1 MARPV
6 LTAREAAGYLEALD
20 NVLLLTHV
28 RPDGDTIGSAAALCR
43 ALRDCGHTAYL
54 LPNPEI
60 TATYTP
66 YAAPYWAPEGW
77 EGEHIVSVD
86 IADVS
91 LLPENAKPY
100 QERIELAIDH
110 HPSQGF
116 FARNTC
122 LEADSAACGE
132 IVYEIIQ
139 HLTAL
144 TADIALPLYVA
155 VSTDCGGFQYGNTTA
170 RTHRIAAALMD
181 VVDVA
186 AVNKALF
193 RTKSRVRLAMESRMV
208 ADMKLFDYE
217 RVVVMEIPLA
227 LRQEMQ
233 ATDADIEELSALPA
247 LVEGTDCGGEDQGL
261 RALRPTGGCL
271 RVVPYPGRRRPS
283 CRGRRHGGRHAG
295 RGTHGGA
302 GRIPEGH
309 GSVREVSRPGTK
321 RCFVPAGTRY
331 FCPWR
336 QKCPVAVPKISL
348 RHLSRRNFDRCH
360 SLTSLHLPQAALGS
374 LPKNAT

>member
-1 MARPV
+1 MERPILSARG
-6 LTAREAAGYLEALD
+6 AAGYLEALD

-43 ALRDCGHTAYL
+43 ALRDCGQTAYL

-60 TATYTP
+60 TATYVP

-77 EGEHIVSVD
+77 QAEHIVSVD
-86 IADVS
+86 IADAS
-91 LLPENAKPY
+91 LLPENAQSY
-100 QERIELAIDH
+100 RDRIELAIDH
-110 HPSQGF
+110 HPSQTF

-186 AVNKALF
+186 AVNKTLF

-208 ADMKLFDYE
+208 ADMKLFDHQ
-217 RVVVMEIPLA
+217 RVVVMEIPLS

-247 LVEGTDCGGEDQGL
+247 LVEGTDCGVTL
-261 RALRPTGGCL
+261 REL
-271 RVVPYPGRRRPS
+271 
-283 CRGRRHGGRHAG
+283 
-295 RGTHGGA
+295 
-302 GRIPEGH
+302 
-309 GSVREVSRPGTK
+309 RPGTVK
-321 RCFVPAGTRY
+321 VSVRTGPRVDACALCRILGGGGHHAASGATVEGTLDEARM
-331 FCPWR
+331 
-336 QKCPVAVPKISL
+336 AVL
-348 RHLSRRNFDRCH
+348 AAYRRVIG
-360 SLTSLHLPQAALGS
+360 A
-374 LPKNAT
+374 

>member
-1 MARPV
+1 MERPILSARGA
-6 LTAREAAGYLEALD
+6 ARYLEALD

-43 ALRDCGHTAYL
+43 ALRDCGQTAYL

-60 TATYTP
+60 TATYAP

-77 EGEHIVSVD
+77 QAEHIVSVD
-86 IADVS
+86 IADAS
-91 LLPENAKPY
+91 LLPENAQSY
-100 QERIELAIDH
+100 RDRIELAIDH
-110 HPSQGF
+110 HPSQTF

-186 AVNKALF
+186 AVNKMLF

-208 ADMKLFDYE
+208 ADMKLFDHQ
-217 RVVVMEIPLA
+217 RVVVMEIPLS

-247 LVEGTDCGGEDQGL
+247 LVEGTDCGVTL
-261 RALRPTGGCL
+261 REL
-271 RVVPYPGRRRPS
+271 
-283 CRGRRHGGRHAG
+283 
-295 RGTHGGA
+295 
-302 GRIPEGH
+302 
-309 GSVREVSRPGTK
+309 RPGTVK
-321 RCFVPAGTRY
+321 VSVRTGPRVDACALCRILGGGGHHAASGATVEGTLDEARM
-331 FCPWR
+331 
-336 QKCPVAVPKISL
+336 AVL
-348 RHLSRRNFDRCH
+348 AAYRRVIG
-360 SLTSLHLPQAALGS
+360 A
-374 LPKNAT
+374 

>member
-43 ALRDCGHTAYL
+43 ALRDCGRTAYL

-170 RTHRIAAALMD
+170 RTHR
-181 VVDVA
+181 
-186 AVNKALF
+186 
-193 RTKSRVRLAMESRMV
+193 
-208 ADMKLFDYE
+208 
-217 RVVVMEIPLA
+217 
-227 LRQEMQ
+227 
-233 ATDADIEELSALPA
+233 LSLI
-247 LVEGTDCGGEDQGL
+247 
-261 RALRPTGGCL
+261 
-271 RVVPYPGRRRPS
+271 
-283 CRGRRHGGRHAG
+283 H
-295 RGTHGGA
+295 
-302 GRIPEGH
+302 I
-309 GSVREVSRPGTK
+309 
-321 RCFVPAGTRY
+321 
-331 FCPWR
+331 
-336 QKCPVAVPKISL
+336 
-348 RHLSRRNFDRCH
+348 
-360 SLTSLHLPQAALGS
+360 
-374 LPKNAT
+374 

>member
-1 MARPV
+1 MERPILSARG
-6 LTAREAAGYLEALD
+6 AAGYLEALD

-43 ALRDCGHTAYL
+43 ALRDCGQTAYL

-60 TATYTP
+60 TATYAP

-77 EGEHIVSVD
+77 QAEHIVSVD
-86 IADVS
+86 IADAS
-91 LLPENAKPY
+91 LLPENAQSY
-100 QERIELAIDH
+100 RDRIELAIDH
-110 HPSQGF
+110 HPSQTF

-186 AVNKALF
+186 AVNKTFF

-208 ADMKLFDYE
+208 ADMKLFDHQ
-217 RVVVMEIPLA
+217 RVVVMEIPLS

-247 LVEGTDCGGEDQGL
+247 LVEGTDCGVTL
-261 RALRPTGGCL
+261 REL
-271 RVVPYPGRRRPS
+271 
-283 CRGRRHGGRHAG
+283 
-295 RGTHGGA
+295 
-302 GRIPEGH
+302 
-309 GSVREVSRPGTK
+309 RPGTVK
-321 RCFVPAGTRY
+321 VSVRTGPRVDACALCRILGGGGHHAASGATVEGTLDEARM
-331 FCPWR
+331 
-336 QKCPVAVPKISL
+336 AVL
-348 RHLSRRNFDRCH
+348 
-360 SLTSLHLPQAALGS
+360 AAYRKVIG
-374 LPKNAT
+374 A

>member
-1 MARPV
+1 MERPILSARD
-6 LTAREAAGYLEALD
+6 AAGYLEALD

-43 ALRDCGHTAYL
+43 ALRDCGQTAYL

-60 TATYTP
+60 TATYAP
-66 YAAPYWAPEGW
+66 YAAPYWAPEDW
-77 EGEHIVSVD
+77 QAEHIVSVD

-100 QERIELAIDH
+100 QERIELAVDH
-110 HPSQGF
+110 HPSQTF

-208 ADMKLFDYE
+208 ADMKLFDHQ
-217 RVVVMEIPLA
+217 RVVVMEIPLS

-247 LVEGTDCGGEDQGL
+247 LVEGTDCGVTL
-261 RALRPTGGCL
+261 REL
-271 RVVPYPGRRRPS
+271 
-283 CRGRRHGGRHAG
+283 
-295 RGTHGGA
+295 
-302 GRIPEGH
+302 
-309 GSVREVSRPGTK
+309 RPGTVK
-321 RCFVPAGTRY
+321 VSVRTGPRVDACALCRILGGGGHHAASGATVEGTLDEARM
-331 FCPWR
+331 
-336 QKCPVAVPKISL
+336 AVL
-348 RHLSRRNFDRCH
+348 
-360 SLTSLHLPQAALGS
+360 AAYRKVIG
-374 LPKNAT
+374 A

>member
-1 MARPV
+1 MERPILSARG
-6 LTAREAAGYLEALD
+6 AAGYLEALD

-43 ALRDCGHTAYL
+43 ALRDCGQTAYL

-60 TATYTP
+60 TATYAP

-77 EGEHIVSVD
+77 QAEHIVSVD
-86 IADVS
+86 IADAS
-91 LLPENAKPY
+91 LLPENAQSY
-100 QERIELAIDH
+100 RDRIELAIDH
-110 HPSQGF
+110 HPSQTF

-208 ADMKLFDYE
+208 ADMKLFDRQ
-217 RVVVMEIPLA
+217 RVVVMEIPLS

-247 LVEGTDCGGEDQGL
+247 LVEGTDCGVTL
-261 RALRPTGGCL
+261 REL
-271 RVVPYPGRRRPS
+271 
-283 CRGRRHGGRHAG
+283 
-295 RGTHGGA
+295 
-302 GRIPEGH
+302 
-309 GSVREVSRPGTK
+309 RPGTVK
-321 RCFVPAGTRY
+321 VSVRTGPRVDACALCRILGGGGHHAASGATVEGTLDEARM
-331 FCPWR
+331 
-336 QKCPVAVPKISL
+336 AVL
-348 RHLSRRNFDRCH
+348 
-360 SLTSLHLPQAALGS
+360 AAYRKVIG
-374 LPKNAT
+374 A

>member
-1 MARPV
+1 MEQPILSARD
-6 LTAREAAGYLEALD
+6 AAGYLEALD

-43 ALRDCGHTAYL
+43 ALRDCGQTAYL

-60 TATYTP
+60 TATYAP

-77 EGEHIVSVD
+77 QAEHIVSVD
-86 IADVS
+86 IADAS
-91 LLPENAKPY
+91 LLPENAQSY
-100 QERIELAIDH
+100 RDRIELAIDH
-110 HPSQGF
+110 HPSQTF

-208 ADMKLFDYE
+208 ADMKLFDHQ
-217 RVVVMEIPLA
+217 RVVVMEIPLS

-247 LVEGTDCGGEDQGL
+247 LVEGTDCGVTL
-261 RALRPTGGCL
+261 REL
-271 RVVPYPGRRRPS
+271 
-283 CRGRRHGGRHAG
+283 
-295 RGTHGGA
+295 
-302 GRIPEGH
+302 
-309 GSVREVSRPGTK
+309 RPGTVK
-321 RCFVPAGTRY
+321 VSVRTGPRVDACALCRILGGGGHHAASGATVEGTLDEARM
-331 FCPWR
+331 
-336 QKCPVAVPKISL
+336 AVL
-348 RHLSRRNFDRCH
+348 AAYRRVIG
-360 SLTSLHLPQAALGS
+360 A
-374 LPKNAT
+374 

>member
-1 MARPV
+1 MERPILSARG
-6 LTAREAAGYLEALD
+6 AAGYLEALD

-43 ALRDCGHTAYL
+43 ALRDCGQTAYL

-60 TATYTP
+60 TATYAP

-77 EGEHIVSVD
+77 QAEHIVSVD
-86 IADVS
+86 IADAS
-91 LLPENAKPY
+91 LLPENAQSY
-100 QERIELAIDH
+100 RDRIELAIDH
-110 HPSQGF
+110 HPSQTF

-208 ADMKLFDYE
+208 ADMKLFDHQ
-217 RVVVMEIPLA
+217 RVVVMEIPLS

-247 LVEGTDCGGEDQGL
+247 LVEGTDCGVTL
-261 RALRPTGGCL
+261 REL
-271 RVVPYPGRRRPS
+271 
-283 CRGRRHGGRHAG
+283 
-295 RGTHGGA
+295 
-302 GRIPEGH
+302 
-309 GSVREVSRPGTK
+309 RPGTIK
-321 RCFVPAGTRY
+321 VSVRTGPRVDACALCRILGGGGHHAASGATVEGTLDEARM
-331 FCPWR
+331 
-336 QKCPVAVPKISL
+336 AVL
-348 RHLSRRNFDRCH
+348 AAYRRVIG
-360 SLTSLHLPQAALGS
+360 A
-374 LPKNAT
+374 

>member
-1 MARPV
+1 MERPV

-43 ALRDCGHTAYL
+43 ALRDCGRTAYL
-54 LPNPEI
+54 LHNPEI
-60 TATYTP
+60 TATYAA

-77 EGEHIVSVD
+77 EAEHIVSVD

-91 LLPENAKPY
+91 LLPENAEPY
-100 QERIELAIDH
+100 RQRIELAIDH
-110 HPSQGF
+110 HPSQSF

-132 IVYEIIQ
+132 IVYEIIR

-144 TADIALPLYVA
+144 TAEIALPLYVA

-193 RTKSRVRLAMESRMV
+193 RTTSRVRLAMESRMV
-208 ADMKLFDYE
+208 ADMKLFDHE

-247 LVEGTDCGGEDQGL
+247 LVESTDCGVTL
-261 RALRPTGGCL
+261 RELDGGKIK
-271 RVVPYPGRRRPS
+271 V
-283 CRGRRHGGRHAG
+283 
-295 RGTHGGA
+295 
-302 GRIPEGH
+302 
-309 GSVREVSRPGTK
+309 SVRSGPRVDACALCRILGGGGHHAAAGATVEGTLDEVRM
-321 RCFVPAGTRY
+321 
-331 FCPWR
+331 
-336 QKCPVAVPKISL
+336 AVL
-348 RHLSRRNFDRCH
+348 
-360 SLTSLHLPQAALGS
+360 AAYRKVTG
-374 LPKNAT
+374 A

>member
-1 MARPV
+1 MERPILSARG
-6 LTAREAAGYLEALD
+6 AAGYLEALD

-43 ALRDCGHTAYL
+43 ALRDCGQTAYL

-60 TATYTP
+60 TATYAP

-77 EGEHIVSVD
+77 QAEHIVSVD
-86 IADVS
+86 IADAS
-91 LLPENAKPY
+91 LLPENAQSY
-100 QERIELAIDH
+100 RDRIELAIDH
-110 HPSQGF
+110 HPSQTF

-186 AVNKALF
+186 AVNKTLF

-208 ADMKLFDYE
+208 ADMKLFDHQ
-217 RVVVMEIPLA
+217 RVVVMEIPLS

-247 LVEGTDCGGEDQGL
+247 LVEGTDCGVTL
-261 RALRPTGGCL
+261 REL
-271 RVVPYPGRRRPS
+271 
-283 CRGRRHGGRHAG
+283 
-295 RGTHGGA
+295 
-302 GRIPEGH
+302 
-309 GSVREVSRPGTK
+309 RPGTVK
-321 RCFVPAGTRY
+321 VSVRTGPRVDACALCRILGGGGHHAASGATVEGTLDEARMAVLAAY
-331 FCPWR
+331 
-336 QKCPVAVPKISL
+336 QKVIGA
-348 RHLSRRNFDRCH
+348 
-360 SLTSLHLPQAALGS
+360 
-374 LPKNAT
+374 

>member
-1 MARPV
+1 MERPILSARG
-6 LTAREAAGYLEALD
+6 AAGYLEALD

-28 RPDGDTIGSAAALCR
+28 RPDGETIGSAAALCR
-43 ALRDCGHTAYL
+43 ALRDCGQTAYL

-60 TATYTP
+60 TATYAP

-77 EGEHIVSVD
+77 QAEHIVSVD
-86 IADVS
+86 IADAS
-91 LLPENAKPY
+91 LLPENAQSY
-100 QERIELAIDH
+100 RDRIELAIDH
-110 HPSQGF
+110 HPSQTF

-186 AVNKALF
+186 AVNKMLF

-208 ADMKLFDYE
+208 ADMKLFDHQ
-217 RVVVMEIPLA
+217 RVVVMEIPLS

-247 LVEGTDCGGEDQGL
+247 LVEGTDCGVTL
-261 RALRPTGGCL
+261 REL
-271 RVVPYPGRRRPS
+271 
-283 CRGRRHGGRHAG
+283 
-295 RGTHGGA
+295 
-302 GRIPEGH
+302 
-309 GSVREVSRPGTK
+309 RPGTVK
-321 RCFVPAGTRY
+321 VSVRTGPRVDACALCRILGGGGHHAASGATVEGTLDEARM
-331 FCPWR
+331 
-336 QKCPVAVPKISL
+336 AVL
-348 RHLSRRNFDRCH
+348 
-360 SLTSLHLPQAALGS
+360 AAYRKVIG
-374 LPKNAT
+374 A

>member
-1 MARPV
+1 MERPILSARG
-6 LTAREAAGYLEALD
+6 AAGYLEALD

-43 ALRDCGHTAYL
+43 ALRDCGQTAYL

-60 TATYTP
+60 TATYAP

-77 EGEHIVSVD
+77 QAEHIVSVD
-86 IADVS
+86 IADAS
-91 LLPENAKPY
+91 LLPENAQSY
-100 QERIELAIDH
+100 RDRIELAIDH
-110 HPSQGF
+110 HPSQTF

-208 ADMKLFDYE
+208 ADMKLFDHQ
-217 RVVVMEIPLA
+217 RVVVMEIPLS

-233 ATDADIEELSALPA
+233 ATNADIEELSALPA
-247 LVEGTDCGGEDQGL
+247 LVEGTDCGVTL
-261 RALRPTGGCL
+261 REL
-271 RVVPYPGRRRPS
+271 
-283 CRGRRHGGRHAG
+283 
-295 RGTHGGA
+295 
-302 GRIPEGH
+302 
-309 GSVREVSRPGTK
+309 RPGTVK
-321 RCFVPAGTRY
+321 VSVRTGPRVDACALCRILGGGGHHAASGATVEGTLDEARM
-331 FCPWR
+331 
-336 QKCPVAVPKISL
+336 AVL
-348 RHLSRRNFDRCH
+348 AAYRRVIG
-360 SLTSLHLPQAALGS
+360 A
-374 LPKNAT
+374 

>member
-1 MARPV
+1 MERPILSARG
-6 LTAREAAGYLEALD
+6 AAGYLEALD

-43 ALRDCGHTAYL
+43 ALRDCGQTAYL

-60 TATYTP
+60 TATYAP
-66 YAAPYWAPEGW
+66 YAAPYWAPEDW
-77 EGEHIVSVD
+77 EAEHIVSVD
-86 IADVS
+86 IADAS
-91 LLPENAKPY
+91 LLPENAQPY
-100 QERIELAIDH
+100 RDRIELAIDH
-110 HPSQGF
+110 HPSQTF

-208 ADMKLFDYE
+208 ADMKLFDHQ
-217 RVVVMEIPLA
+217 RVVVMEIPLS

-247 LVEGTDCGGEDQGL
+247 LVEGTDCGVTL
-261 RALRPTGGCL
+261 REL
-271 RVVPYPGRRRPS
+271 
-283 CRGRRHGGRHAG
+283 
-295 RGTHGGA
+295 
-302 GRIPEGH
+302 
-309 GSVREVSRPGTK
+309 RPGTVK
-321 RCFVPAGTRY
+321 VSVRTGPRVDACALCRILGGGGHHAASGATVEGTLDEARM
-331 FCPWR
+331 
-336 QKCPVAVPKISL
+336 AVL
-348 RHLSRRNFDRCH
+348 AAYRRVIG
-360 SLTSLHLPQAALGS
+360 A
-374 LPKNAT
+374 

>member
-1 MARPV
+1 MERPILSARG
-6 LTAREAAGYLEALD
+6 AAGYLEALD

-43 ALRDCGHTAYL
+43 ALRDFGQTAYL

-60 TATYTP
+60 TATYAP

-77 EGEHIVSVD
+77 QAEHIVSVD
-86 IADVS
+86 IADAS
-91 LLPENAKPY
+91 LLPENAQSY
-100 QERIELAIDH
+100 RDRIELAIDH
-110 HPSQGF
+110 HPSQTF

-208 ADMKLFDYE
+208 ADMKLFDHQ
-217 RVVVMEIPLA
+217 RVVVMEIPLS

-233 ATDADIEELSALPA
+233 APDADIEELCALPA
-247 LVEGTDCGGEDQGL
+247 LVEGTDCGVTL
-261 RALRPTGGCL
+261 REL
-271 RVVPYPGRRRPS
+271 
-283 CRGRRHGGRHAG
+283 
-295 RGTHGGA
+295 
-302 GRIPEGH
+302 
-309 GSVREVSRPGTK
+309 RPGTVK
-321 RCFVPAGTRY
+321 VSVRTGPRVDACALCRILGGGGHHAASGATVEGTLDEARM
-331 FCPWR
+331 
-336 QKCPVAVPKISL
+336 AVL
-348 RHLSRRNFDRCH
+348 
-360 SLTSLHLPQAALGS
+360 AAYRKVIG
-374 LPKNAT
+374 A

>member
-1 MARPV
+1 MERPILSARG
-6 LTAREAAGYLEALD
+6 AAGYLEALD

-43 ALRDCGHTAYL
+43 ALRDCGQTAYL

-60 TATYTP
+60 TATYAP
-66 YAAPYWAPEGW
+66 YAAPYWAPGGW
-77 EGEHIVSVD
+77 QAEHIVSVD

-91 LLPENAKPY
+91 LLPENAQPY
-100 QERIELAIDH
+100 RDRIELAIDH
-110 HPSQGF
+110 HPSQTF

-186 AVNKALF
+186 AVNKTLF

-208 ADMKLFDYE
+208 ADMKLFDHQ
-217 RVVVMEIPLA
+217 RVVVMEIPLS

-247 LVEGTDCGGEDQGL
+247 LVEGTDCGVTL
-261 RALRPTGGCL
+261 REL
-271 RVVPYPGRRRPS
+271 
-283 CRGRRHGGRHAG
+283 
-295 RGTHGGA
+295 
-302 GRIPEGH
+302 
-309 GSVREVSRPGTK
+309 RPGTVK
-321 RCFVPAGTRY
+321 VSVRTGPRVDACALCRILGGGGHHAASGATVEGTLDEARM
-331 FCPWR
+331 
-336 QKCPVAVPKISL
+336 AVL
-348 RHLSRRNFDRCH
+348 AAYRRVIG
-360 SLTSLHLPQAALGS
+360 A
-374 LPKNAT
+374 

>member
-1 MARPV
+1 MERPILSARG
-6 LTAREAAGYLEALD
+6 AAGYLEALD

-43 ALRDCGHTAYL
+43 ALRDCGQTAYL

-60 TATYTP
+60 TATYAP

-77 EGEHIVSVD
+77 QAEHIVSVD
-86 IADVS
+86 IADAS
-91 LLPENAKPY
+91 LLPENAQSY
-100 QERIELAIDH
+100 RDRIELAIDH
-110 HPSQGF
+110 HPSQTF

-186 AVNKALF
+186 AVNKMLF

-208 ADMKLFDYE
+208 ADMKLFDHQ
-217 RVVVMEIPLA
+217 RVVVMEIPLS

-247 LVEGTDCGGEDQGL
+247 LVEGTDCGVTL
-261 RALRPTGGCL
+261 REL
-271 RVVPYPGRRRPS
+271 
-283 CRGRRHGGRHAG
+283 
-295 RGTHGGA
+295 
-302 GRIPEGH
+302 
-309 GSVREVSRPGTK
+309 RPGTVK
-321 RCFVPAGTRY
+321 VSVRTGPRVDACALCRILGGGGHHAASGATVEGTLDEARM
-331 FCPWR
+331 
-336 QKCPVAVPKISL
+336 AVL
-348 RHLSRRNFDRCH
+348 AAYRRVIG
-360 SLTSLHLPQAALGS
+360 A
-374 LPKNAT
+374 

>member
-1 MARPV
+1 MERPILSARD
-6 LTAREAAGYLEALD
+6 AAGYLEALD

-43 ALRDCGHTAYL
+43 ALRDCGQTAYL

-60 TATYTP
+60 TATYAP

-77 EGEHIVSVD
+77 QAEHIVSVD
-86 IADVS
+86 IADAS
-91 LLPENAKPY
+91 LLPENAQSY
-100 QERIELAIDH
+100 RDRIELAIDH
-110 HPSQGF
+110 HPSQTF
-116 FARNTC
+116 FACNTC

-132 IVYEIIQ
+132 IVYETIR

-144 TADIALPLYVA
+144 TAEIALPLYVA

-186 AVNKALF
+186 AVNKTLF

-208 ADMKLFDYE
+208 ADMKLFDHQ
-217 RVVVMEIPLA
+217 RVVVMEIPLS

-247 LVEGTDCGGEDQGL
+247 LVEGTDCGVTL
-261 RALRPTGGCL
+261 REL
-271 RVVPYPGRRRPS
+271 
-283 CRGRRHGGRHAG
+283 
-295 RGTHGGA
+295 
-302 GRIPEGH
+302 
-309 GSVREVSRPGTK
+309 RPGTVK
-321 RCFVPAGTRY
+321 VSVRTGPRVDACALCRILGGGGHHAASGATVEGTLDEARM
-331 FCPWR
+331 
-336 QKCPVAVPKISL
+336 AVL
-348 RHLSRRNFDRCH
+348 
-360 SLTSLHLPQAALGS
+360 AAYRKVIG
-374 LPKNAT
+374 A

>member
-1 MARPV
+1 MERPILSARG
-6 LTAREAAGYLEALD
+6 AAGYLEALD

-43 ALRDCGHTAYL
+43 ALRDCGQTAYL

-60 TATYTP
+60 TATYAP
-66 YAAPYWAPEGW
+66 YAAPYWVPEGW
-77 EGEHIVSVD
+77 QAEHIVSVD
-86 IADVS
+86 IADAS
-91 LLPENAKPY
+91 LLPENAQSY
-100 QERIELAIDH
+100 RDRIELAIDH
-110 HPSQGF
+110 HPSQTF

-186 AVNKALF
+186 AVNKTLF

-208 ADMKLFDYE
+208 ADMKLFDHQ
-217 RVVVMEIPLA
+217 RVVVMEIPLS

-247 LVEGTDCGGEDQGL
+247 LVEGTDCGVTL
-261 RALRPTGGCL
+261 REL
-271 RVVPYPGRRRPS
+271 
-283 CRGRRHGGRHAG
+283 
-295 RGTHGGA
+295 
-302 GRIPEGH
+302 
-309 GSVREVSRPGTK
+309 RPGTVK
-321 RCFVPAGTRY
+321 VSVRTGPRVDACALCRILGGGGHHAASGATVEGTLDEARM
-331 FCPWR
+331 
-336 QKCPVAVPKISL
+336 AVL
-348 RHLSRRNFDRCH
+348 
-360 SLTSLHLPQAALGS
+360 AAYRKVIG
-374 LPKNAT
+374 A

>member
-1 MARPV
+1 MERPILSARG
-6 LTAREAAGYLEALD
+6 AAGYLEALD

-43 ALRDCGHTAYL
+43 ALRDCGQTAYL

-60 TATYTP
+60 TATYAP

-77 EGEHIVSVD
+77 QAEHIVSVD
-86 IADVS
+86 IADAS
-91 LLPENAKPY
+91 LLPENAQSY
-100 QERIELAIDH
+100 RDRIELAIDH
-110 HPSQGF
+110 HPSQTF

-186 AVNKALF
+186 AVNKTLF

-208 ADMKLFDYE
+208 ADMKLFDHQ
-217 RVVVMEIPLA
+217 RVVVMEIPLS

-247 LVEGTDCGGEDQGL
+247 LVEGTDCGVTL
-261 RALRPTGGCL
+261 REL
-271 RVVPYPGRRRPS
+271 
-283 CRGRRHGGRHAG
+283 
-295 RGTHGGA
+295 
-302 GRIPEGH
+302 
-309 GSVREVSRPGTK
+309 RPGTVK
-321 RCFVPAGTRY
+321 VSVRTGPRVDACALCRILGGGGHHAAAGATVEGTLDEARM
-331 FCPWR
+331 
-336 QKCPVAVPKISL
+336 AVL
-348 RHLSRRNFDRCH
+348 
-360 SLTSLHLPQAALGS
+360 AAYRKVIG
-374 LPKNAT
+374 A

>member
-1 MARPV
+1 MSGNR
-6 LTAREAAGYLEALD
+6 LTARETAAALRGMD
-20 NVLLLTHV
+20 NVLILTHV

-43 ALRDCGHTAYL
+43 ALQDCGQTAYL

-60 TATYTP
+60 TATYAP
-66 YAAPYWAPEGW
+66 YAAPYWAPEDW
-77 EGEHIVSVD
+77 QAEHIVSVD
-86 IADVS
+86 IADAS
-91 LLPENAKPY
+91 LLPENAQSY
-100 QERIELAIDH
+100 RDRIELAIDH
-110 HPSQGF
+110 HPSQTF

-186 AVNKALF
+186 AVNKTLF

-208 ADMKLFDYE
+208 ADMKLFDHQ
-217 RVVVMEIPLA
+217 RVVVMEIPLS

-247 LVEGTDCGGEDQGL
+247 LVEGTDCGVTL
-261 RALRPTGGCL
+261 REL
-271 RVVPYPGRRRPS
+271 
-283 CRGRRHGGRHAG
+283 
-295 RGTHGGA
+295 
-302 GRIPEGH
+302 
-309 GSVREVSRPGTK
+309 RPGTVK
-321 RCFVPAGTRY
+321 VSVRTGPRVDACALCRILGGGGHHAASGATVEGTLDEARM
-331 FCPWR
+331 
-336 QKCPVAVPKISL
+336 AVL
-348 RHLSRRNFDRCH
+348 
-360 SLTSLHLPQAALGS
+360 AAYRKVIG
-374 LPKNAT
+374 A

>member
-1 MARPV
+1 MERPILSARG
-6 LTAREAAGYLEALD
+6 AAGYLEALD

-43 ALRDCGHTAYL
+43 ALRDCGQTAYL

-60 TATYTP
+60 TATYAP
-66 YAAPYWAPEGW
+66 YAAPYWAPEDW
-77 EGEHIVSVD
+77 EAEHIVSVD

-100 QERIELAIDH
+100 QERIELAVDH
-110 HPSQGF
+110 HPSQTF

-208 ADMKLFDYE
+208 ADMKLFDHQ
-217 RVVVMEIPLA
+217 RVVVMEIPLS

-247 LVEGTDCGGEDQGL
+247 LVEGTDCGVTL
-261 RALRPTGGCL
+261 RELDGGKIK
-271 RVVPYPGRRRPS
+271 V
-283 CRGRRHGGRHAG
+283 
-295 RGTHGGA
+295 
-302 GRIPEGH
+302 
-309 GSVREVSRPGTK
+309 SVRSGPRVDACALCRILGGGGHHAAAGATLEGTLDEVRM
-321 RCFVPAGTRY
+321 
-331 FCPWR
+331 
-336 QKCPVAVPKISL
+336 AVL
-348 RHLSRRNFDRCH
+348 
-360 SLTSLHLPQAALGS
+360 AAYRKVTG
-374 LPKNAT
+374 A

>member
-1 MARPV
+1 MERPILSARG
-6 LTAREAAGYLEALD
+6 AAGYLEALD

-43 ALRDCGHTAYL
+43 ALRDCGQTAYL

-60 TATYTP
+60 TATYAP

-77 EGEHIVSVD
+77 QAEHIVSVD
-86 IADVS
+86 IADAS
-91 LLPENAKPY
+91 LLPENAQSY
-100 QERIELAIDH
+100 RDRIELAIDH
-110 HPSQGF
+110 HPSQTF

-155 VSTDCGGFQYGNTTA
+155 VSTDCGGFQYDNTTA

-186 AVNKALF
+186 AVNKTLF

-208 ADMKLFDYE
+208 ADMKLFDHQ
-217 RVVVMEIPLA
+217 RVVVMEIPLS

-247 LVEGTDCGGEDQGL
+247 LVEGTDCGVTL
-261 RALRPTGGCL
+261 REL
-271 RVVPYPGRRRPS
+271 
-283 CRGRRHGGRHAG
+283 
-295 RGTHGGA
+295 
-302 GRIPEGH
+302 
-309 GSVREVSRPGTK
+309 RPGTVK
-321 RCFVPAGTRY
+321 VSVRTGPRVDACALCRILGGGGHHAASGATVEGTLDEARM
-331 FCPWR
+331 
-336 QKCPVAVPKISL
+336 AVL
-348 RHLSRRNFDRCH
+348 
-360 SLTSLHLPQAALGS
+360 AAYRKVIG
-374 LPKNAT
+374 A

>member
-1 MARPV
+1 MERPILSARG
-6 LTAREAAGYLEALD
+6 AAGYLEVLD

-43 ALRDCGHTAYL
+43 ALRDCGQTAYL

-60 TATYTP
+60 TATYAP

-77 EGEHIVSVD
+77 QAEHIVSVD
-86 IADVS
+86 IADAS
-91 LLPENAKPY
+91 LLPENAQSY
-100 QERIELAIDH
+100 RDRIELAIDH
-110 HPSQGF
+110 HPSQTF

-181 VVDVA
+181 VVDVV
-186 AVNKALF
+186 AVNKTLF

-208 ADMKLFDYE
+208 ADMKLFDHQ
-217 RVVVMEIPLA
+217 RVVVMEIPLS

-247 LVEGTDCGGEDQGL
+247 LVEGTDCGVTL
-261 RALRPTGGCL
+261 REL
-271 RVVPYPGRRRPS
+271 
-283 CRGRRHGGRHAG
+283 
-295 RGTHGGA
+295 
-302 GRIPEGH
+302 
-309 GSVREVSRPGTK
+309 RPGTVK
-321 RCFVPAGTRY
+321 VSVRTGPRVDACALCRILGGGGHHAASGATVEGTLDEARM
-331 FCPWR
+331 
-336 QKCPVAVPKISL
+336 AVL
-348 RHLSRRNFDRCH
+348 AAYRRVIG
-360 SLTSLHLPQAALGS
+360 A
-374 LPKNAT
+374 

>member
-1 MARPV
+1 MERPILSARG
-6 LTAREAAGYLEALD
+6 AAGYLEALD

-43 ALRDCGHTAYL
+43 ALQDCGQTAYL

-60 TATYTP
+60 TATYAP
-66 YAAPYWAPEGW
+66 YAAPYWAPEDW
-77 EGEHIVSVD
+77 QAEHIVSED
-86 IADVS
+86 IADAS
-91 LLPENAKPY
+91 LLPENAQSY
-100 QERIELAIDH
+100 RDRIELAIDH
-110 HPSQGF
+110 HPSQTF

-186 AVNKALF
+186 AVNKTLF

-208 ADMKLFDYE
+208 ADMKLFDHQ
-217 RVVVMEIPLA
+217 RVVVMEIPLS

-247 LVEGTDCGGEDQGL
+247 LVEGTDCGVTL
-261 RALRPTGGCL
+261 REL
-271 RVVPYPGRRRPS
+271 
-283 CRGRRHGGRHAG
+283 
-295 RGTHGGA
+295 
-302 GRIPEGH
+302 
-309 GSVREVSRPGTK
+309 RPGTVK
-321 RCFVPAGTRY
+321 VSVRTGPRVDACALCRILGGGGHHAASGATVEGTLDEARM
-331 FCPWR
+331 
-336 QKCPVAVPKISL
+336 AVL
-348 RHLSRRNFDRCH
+348 
-360 SLTSLHLPQAALGS
+360 AAYRKVIG
-374 LPKNAT
+374 A

>member
-1 MARPV
+1 MERPIFSARG
-6 LTAREAAGYLEALD
+6 AAGYLEALD

-43 ALRDCGHTAYL
+43 ALQDCGQTAYL

-60 TATYTP
+60 TATYAP
-66 YAAPYWAPEGW
+66 YAAPYWAPEDW
-77 EGEHIVSVD
+77 QAEHIVSVD
-86 IADVS
+86 IADAS
-91 LLPENAKPY
+91 LLPENAQSY
-100 QERIELAIDH
+100 RDRIELAIDH
-110 HPSQGF
+110 HPSQTF

-186 AVNKALF
+186 AVNKTLF

-208 ADMKLFDYE
+208 ADMKLFDHQ
-217 RVVVMEIPLA
+217 RVVVMEIPLS

-247 LVEGTDCGGEDQGL
+247 LVEGTDCGVTL
-261 RALRPTGGCL
+261 REL
-271 RVVPYPGRRRPS
+271 
-283 CRGRRHGGRHAG
+283 
-295 RGTHGGA
+295 
-302 GRIPEGH
+302 
-309 GSVREVSRPGTK
+309 RPGTVK
-321 RCFVPAGTRY
+321 VSVRTGPRVDACALCRILGGGGHHAASGATVEGTLDEARM
-331 FCPWR
+331 
-336 QKCPVAVPKISL
+336 AVL
-348 RHLSRRNFDRCH
+348 
-360 SLTSLHLPQAALGS
+360 AAYRKVIG
-374 LPKNAT
+374 A

>member
-1 MARPV
+1 MERPILSARG
-6 LTAREAAGYLEALD
+6 AAGYLEALD

-43 ALRDCGHTAYL
+43 ALRDCGQTAYL

-60 TATYTP
+60 TATYAP

-77 EGEHIVSVD
+77 QAEHIVSVD
-86 IADVS
+86 IADAS
-91 LLPENAKPY
+91 LLPENAQSY
-100 QERIELAIDH
+100 RDRIELAIDH
-110 HPSQGF
+110 HPTQTF

-186 AVNKALF
+186 AVNKTLF

-208 ADMKLFDYE
+208 ADMKLFDHQ
-217 RVVVMEIPLA
+217 RVVVMEIPLS

-247 LVEGTDCGGEDQGL
+247 LVEGTDCGVTL
-261 RALRPTGGCL
+261 REL
-271 RVVPYPGRRRPS
+271 
-283 CRGRRHGGRHAG
+283 
-295 RGTHGGA
+295 
-302 GRIPEGH
+302 
-309 GSVREVSRPGTK
+309 RPGTVK
-321 RCFVPAGTRY
+321 VSVRTGPRVDACALCRILGGGGHHAASGATVEGTLDEARM
-331 FCPWR
+331 
-336 QKCPVAVPKISL
+336 AVL
-348 RHLSRRNFDRCH
+348 
-360 SLTSLHLPQAALGS
+360 AAYRKVIG
-374 LPKNAT
+374 A

>member
-1 MARPV
+1 MERPILSARG
-6 LTAREAAGYLEALD
+6 AAGYLEALD

-43 ALRDCGHTAYL
+43 ALQDCGQTAYL

-60 TATYTP
+60 TATYAP

-77 EGEHIVSVD
+77 QAEHIVSVD
-86 IADVS
+86 IADAS
-91 LLPENAKPY
+91 LLPENAQSY
-100 QERIELAIDH
+100 RDRIELAIDH
-110 HPSQGF
+110 HPSQTF

-208 ADMKLFDYE
+208 ADMKLFDHQ
-217 RVVVMEIPLA
+217 RVVVMEIPLS

-247 LVEGTDCGGEDQGL
+247 LVEGTDCGVTL
-261 RALRPTGGCL
+261 REL
-271 RVVPYPGRRRPS
+271 
-283 CRGRRHGGRHAG
+283 
-295 RGTHGGA
+295 
-302 GRIPEGH
+302 
-309 GSVREVSRPGTK
+309 RPGTVK
-321 RCFVPAGTRY
+321 VSVRTGPRVDACALCRILGGGGHHAASGATVEGTLDEARM
-331 FCPWR
+331 
-336 QKCPVAVPKISL
+336 AVL
-348 RHLSRRNFDRCH
+348 
-360 SLTSLHLPQAALGS
+360 AAYRKVIG
-374 LPKNAT
+374 A

>member
-1 MARPV
+1 MERPILSARG
-6 LTAREAAGYLEALD
+6 AAGYLEALD

-43 ALRDCGHTAYL
+43 ALRDCGQTAYL

-60 TATYTP
+60 TATYAP
-66 YAAPYWAPEGW
+66 YAAPYWAPDGW
-77 EGEHIVSVD
+77 QAEHIVSVD
-86 IADVS
+86 IADAS
-91 LLPENAKPY
+91 LLPENAQSY
-100 QERIELAIDH
+100 RDRIELAIDH
-110 HPSQGF
+110 HPSQTF

-186 AVNKALF
+186 AVNKTLF

-208 ADMKLFDYE
+208 ADMKLFDHQ
-217 RVVVMEIPLA
+217 RVVVMEIPLS

-247 LVEGTDCGGEDQGL
+247 LVEGTDCGVTL
-261 RALRPTGGCL
+261 REL
-271 RVVPYPGRRRPS
+271 
-283 CRGRRHGGRHAG
+283 
-295 RGTHGGA
+295 
-302 GRIPEGH
+302 
-309 GSVREVSRPGTK
+309 RPGTVK
-321 RCFVPAGTRY
+321 VSVRTGPRVDACALCRILGGGGHHAASGATVEGTLDEARM
-331 FCPWR
+331 
-336 QKCPVAVPKISL
+336 AVL
-348 RHLSRRNFDRCH
+348 
-360 SLTSLHLPQAALGS
+360 AAYRKVIG
-374 LPKNAT
+374 A